1 MPTSSLSQGEA
12 DDLLDTYMTSYILGE
27 DLTIMN
33 LSQANTL
40 KAEMPEVYL
49 AWKDTQ
55 EFVRETR
62 KNIME
67 SEASA
72 EQKSSGAFDFSLLA
86 RVAERVG
93 ERFGAH
99 QDQEC
104 KQMKDSLVKIEDS
117 GTGRVL
123 LSDFYKPGLDGQWQF
138 QESASYLRQLGA
150 LDETNPSKPS
160 VIIANYLTSTTNCI
174 ASSSFYS
181 VCCMEECEGLLGHLE
196 RDIAGPEASPSRI
209 AKLVSDLSSSSVDAP
224 RQLSQV
230 LLDRLG
236 EIAATHGG
244 TVPLHGRLFAQ
255 WMHHAFPRECPY
267 PHLSG
272 STNPQTPDEWLES
285 TGEESTATEQEM
297 QVHVEQA
304 AGSQL
309 EEGASSLPWSHEEEL
324 LVVRPVLQ
332 SDNVVHGSYVRN
344 AMMFMA
350 MSSFAFAVVRS
361 ALAPQ
366 AATSKASGC
375 EKYLV

>member
-1 MPTSSLSQGEA
+1 
-12 DDLLDTYMTSYILGE
+12 MTSYILGE
-27 DLTIMN
+27 DLTVMN

-55 EFVRETR
+55 EFVRTTR

-304 AGSQL
+304 AGSQV

-366 AATSKASGC
+366 ASASKASGC